1 MHAAAGKALVNRCR
15 GPDRKWFTAREGPRY
30 VVIGNRHQVHHGV
43 TDSPERAPREPRSL
57 RLAYAALAYVL
68 AWSITGLA
76 LWFVRPQVIVEAP
89 AVLLL
94 VIAVSVAVAFACGG
108 LLYVHNRFTSHDFV
122 QHNEVGGF
130 MIAVAGTLYA
140 VLLGFLT
147 VIAWQHF
154 SDARQH
160 VALEAAAATDA
171 WHAAV
176 GIPVANRMRV
186 RQDLYSYATLM
197 LHREW
202 PDMRTGRFEDS
213 CDFIVMDAINAA
225 GTFKPANLMESNS
238 QTATL
243 AQLGA
248 LHDGRLQRLSENST
262 GIAGFEW
269 VILIGGAV
277 CIIAFCWLF
286 GLTNRYVHLIMTSTI
301 AAIIA
306 SVLVLLFEL
315 QYPYRSDLRILPEPW
330 SAAIDHIRLMQT
342 GSQMNMRM

>member
-1 MHAAAGKALVNRCR
+1 M
-15 GPDRKWFTAREGPRY
+15 
-30 VVIGNRHQVHHGV
+30 IGNRSRFHRGV
-43 TDSPERAPREPRSL
+43 LDRSGRAPREPRSL
-57 RLAYAALAYVL
+57 IVAYAALAYVL
-68 AWSITGLA
+68 ACSIAGLA
-76 LWFVRPQVIVEAP
+76 LWLVRPQVIVEAP
-89 AVLLL
+89 AALLL

-140 VLLGFLT
+140 VVLGFLT

-154 SDARQH
+154 ADARQD

-176 GIPVANRMRV
+176 GMPIANRMRV
-186 RQDLYSYATLM
+186 RQDLLSYTTLM
-197 LHREW
+197 LNREW
-202 PDMRTGRFEDS
+202 PEMRTGKFEDS
-213 CDFIVMDAINAA
+213 GDYIVMDAINAA

-243 AQLGA
+243 AQLGS

-269 VILIGGAV
+269 LVLLGGAV
-277 CIIAFCWLF
+277 CIIGFCWLF

-301 AAIIA
+301 AVIIA
-306 SVLVLLFEL
+306 SLLVLLFEL

-330 SAAIDHIRLMQT
+330 SAAVDHIHLMQS